1 MVEKLDKH
9 VLTNGMVI
17 LGEPMEGVESVAFS
31 FQLPCGASLL
41 PDGCCG
47 AGSII
52 SDWIFRGAGNRD
64 SRQLI
69 DALDGLGL
77 HRNSSVSSGNMSLSA
92 ALESSNLAESLDIYA
107 DIILRATLDNEQFG
121 LAKELAVSDVL
132 SLDDDPRSKVMMILR
147 EKFYPSPLGLPAL
160 GKIPDLKNL
169 TAQRCGSLIK
179 EHFNLSGATFSIAG
193 KYDFAAVCGQIE
205 RLFDIEQKVCNREVS
220 LGNTGEKYTH
230 IQHDGAQI
238 HIGLMTPT
246 VTISD
251 DDYYNAVVTVS
262 VLSGGMSSRLFTEV
276 REKRGLCYAVGA
288 NYNTNRQAAGIN
300 SYAGTTP
307 DKAQETLD
315 VIIAEFDRLSE
326 GIEEYEIERAKVG
339 LKSKLIM
346 QSESSSVRSS
356 GIASDY
362 YLLGRVRGIEEIKQK
377 LAEVTVDS
385 VMKFLANNKFAD
397 YTIVTIGPNS
407 INVPLR
413 VVNARE

>member
-1 MVEKLDKH
+1 MAEKLDKY
-9 VLTNGMVI
+9 VLKNGMVI
-17 LGEPMEGVESVAFS
+17 LGEPMDGVESVAFS

-41 PDGCCG
+41 PSGCCG
-47 AGSII
+47 AGSVI
-52 SDWIFRGAGNRD
+52 SDWIFRGAGDRD

-77 HRNSSVSSGNMSLSA
+77 HRSGCVSSGNMSLGA
-92 ALESSNLAESLDIYA
+92 ALEASSLAESLDIYA
-107 DIILRATLDNEQFG
+107 DIILRPTLDSEQFG

-132 SLDDDPRSKVMMILR
+132 SLDDDPRGKVMMILR

-160 GKIPDLKNL
+160 GKIPDLENL
-169 TAQRCGSLIK
+169 TAKRCGSLVK
-179 EHFNLSGATFSIAG
+179 EHFNLSCATFSVAG
-193 KYDFAAVCGQIE
+193 KYDFDAVSAQIE
-205 RLFDIEQKVCNREVS
+205 QLFDIEQKAWDREVS
-220 LGNTGEKYTH
+220 LGDTGENYTH
-230 IQHDGAQI
+230 IQHDGAQV

-246 VTISD
+246 VRISD
-251 DDYYNAVVTVS
+251 DDYYNAVVTVA

-315 VIIAEFDRLSE
+315 VIIAEFERLSE

-346 QSESSSVRSS
+346 QSESSSFRSS
-356 GIASDY
+356 GITSDY

-377 LAEVTVDS
+377 LSEVTVDS
-385 VMKFLANNKFAD
+385 VMEFLANHKFTD
-397 YTIVTIGPNS
+397 YTVVTIGPNS
-407 INVPLR
+407 
-413 VVNARE
+413 VNI

>member
-1 MVEKLDKH
+1 MAEKPDKC
-9 VLTNGMVI
+9 VLKNGMVI
-17 LGEPMEGVESVAFS
+17 LGEPMDGVESVAFS

-77 HRNSSVSSGNMSLSA
+77 HRNSTVSTGNMSLGA
-92 ALESSNLAESLDIYA
+92 AFEASNLADSLDIYA
-107 DIILRATLDNEQFG
+107 DIILRPALDSEQFE
-121 LAKELAVSDVL
+121 LAKELAISDVL

-147 EKFYPSPLGLPAL
+147 ENFYPSPLGLPAL
-160 GKIPDLKNL
+160 GKIADLENL
-169 TAQRCGSLIK
+169 TSKRCQLLVK

-193 KYDFAAVCGQIE
+193 KYDFDAVCSQIE
-205 RLFDIEQKVCNREVS
+205 KLFDVDQKAWERTIS
-220 LGNTGEKYTH
+220 PGDTGEKYTH
-230 IQHDGAQI
+230 IQHDGAQV

-251 DDYYNAVVTVS
+251 DDYYNAVVTVA

-315 VIIAEFDRLSE
+315 VIIAEFDRLSK
-326 GIEEYEIERAKVG
+326 GIEDYEVERAKVG

-346 QSESSSVRSS
+346 QSESSSIRSS

-377 LAEVTVDS
+377 LSEVTVDS

-397 YTIVTIGPNS
+397 YTVVTIGPNS
-407 INVPLR
+407 VK
-413 VVNARE
+413 V